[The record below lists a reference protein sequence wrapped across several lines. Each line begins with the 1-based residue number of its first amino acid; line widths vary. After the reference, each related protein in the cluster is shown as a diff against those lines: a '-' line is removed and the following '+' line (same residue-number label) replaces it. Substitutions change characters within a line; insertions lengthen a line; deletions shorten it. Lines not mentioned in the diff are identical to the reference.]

1 MLEELKQQLRRLEA
15 TAIQLKES
23 QEKAKIAYWQT
34 VGRIAQLEEIIE
46 ILKQDVAKNKVETQG
61 DEKK

>member
-15 TAIQLKES
+15 TAVQLKES
-23 QEKAKIAYWQT
+23 QEKMKIAYWQT
-34 VGRIAQLEEIIE
+34 VGRIVQLEEIIE
-46 ILKQDVAKNKVETQG
+46 ILKQDAAKNKVDQG

>member
-1 MLEELKQQLRRLEA
+1 MLEELKQQLKRLEG
-15 TAIQLKES
+15 TAMQLKES

-34 VGRIAQLEEIIE
+34 VGRIAQLEEVIE
-46 ILKQDVAKNKVETQG
+46 MLKQETAKNKVETQG

>member
-1 MLEELKQQLRRLEA
+1 MLEELKQQLKRLEG
-15 TAIQLKES
+15 TTMQLKES
-23 QEKAKIAYWQT
+23 QETAKIAYWQT

-46 ILKQDVAKNKVETQG
+46 VMKQEAAKNKPENHG

>member
-1 MLEELKQQLRRLEA
+1 MLEELKQQLKRLEA

-23 QEKAKIAYWQT
+23 QEKMKIAYWQT
-34 VGRIAQLEEIIE
+34 VGRIAQLEEVIE
-46 ILKQDVAKNKVETQG
+46 ILKQEAAKNKIEIQG

>member
-1 MLEELKQQLRRLEA
+1 MLEELKQQLKRLEG
-15 TAIQLKES
+15 TAMQLKES
-23 QEKAKIAYWQT
+23 QETAKIAYWQT

-46 ILKQDVAKNKVETQG
+46 VMKQEAAKNKPENHG

>member
-1 MLEELKQQLRRLEA
+1 MLEELKQQLKRLEG
-15 TAIQLKES
+15 TAMQLKES

-46 ILKQDVAKNKVETQG
+46 MLKQETAKNKVETQG

>member
-46 ILKQDVAKNKVETQG
+46 ILKQETAKNKVETQG

>member
-1 MLEELKQQLRRLEA
+1 MLEELKQQQRRLEA

-46 ILKQDVAKNKVETQG
+46 ILKQETTKNKVETQG